1 MNSNQLSVN
10 REQLSGRNNLAIDIF
25 GNEKN
30 LSPNLSPTRR
40 EALKPPFPAPG
51 RGAGGLGQSVNLKPY
66 KCFPEMSNE

>member
-1 MNSNQLSVN
+1 MHINSEL
-10 REQLSGRNNLAIDIF
+10 DIS

-51 RGAGGLGQSVNLKPY
+51 RGAGGLGQSVNLKLY
-66 KCFPEMSNE
+66 NVFRRCLLV